1 MRALAKSG
9 LEMWQDTINPPK
21 PPASKSQS
29 IPPREDPGESIPNP
43 ASRGNGG
50 DERDGD
56 DVRDDDGEDGGN
68 DGDGEDGDGD
78 GEDGDDDG
86 EGGYDDGEDDD
97 DDGDDDDDDGD
108 DNGDRDRDVDRDGD
122 GDGNEGYGNALDEG
136 SREHDRVVRRGR
148 VMHGYETLADNFA
161 AYLETGC
168 IDVD

>member
-78 GEDGDDDG
+78 GEDGRDAGGVAVPLDDP
-86 EGGYDDGEDDD
+86 
-97 DDGDDDDDDGD
+97 DGDELLAMA
-108 DNGDRDRDVDRDGD
+108 RDTSS
-122 GDGNEGYGNALDEG
+122 
-136 SREHDRVVRRGR
+136 SR
-148 VMHGYETLADNFA
+148 
-161 AYLETGC
+161 
-168 IDVD
+168 